1 MSKFEKDVVQ
11 DLMELRS
18 RIEELERR
26 LEKKEVKMWGSEN
39 ENNEQKESSASVC

>member
-11 DLMELRS
+11 DLIELRA
-18 RIEELERR
+18 RVEELERK

-39 ENNEQKESSASVC
+39 EDNEQKESSTSVC